1 MQLLILLLALGLG
14 PAHAQETLIAPQR
27 VEVATSIKSSPSPFG
42 GVVGELAAGDKV
54 KVIATQ
60 GAWSQL
66 GNEQGEALGWTHS
79 SALQRRTLSLNPDG
93 EAATVEA
100 TSDELAL
107 AGRGFSS
114 EVESEFKKNN
124 ADLPFDQ
131 IDALEARAVSLEEA
145 VKFLKAGGL
154 MAEEP
159 EAESAPA
166 PEEAVPADAPAEG
179 GEQ

>member
-1 MQLLILLLALGLG
+1 
-14 PAHAQETLIAPQR
+14 

-42 GVVGELAAGDKV
+42 GVVAALEAGDKV

-60 GAWSQL
+60 GAWSQI
-66 GNEQGEALGWTHS
+66 GNDQGEAVGWVHS
-79 SALQRRTLSLNPDG
+79 SALERRILSLNPNA

-107 AGRGFSS
+107 AGRGFNS

-124 ADLPFDQ
+124 TDLPFDQ
-131 IDALEARAVSLEEA
+131 IDALEARSVSLEEA
-145 VKFLKAGGL
+145 VKFLQAGGL
-154 MAEEP
+154 MEEEPEAEEPEAEEPEAEEP

-166 PEEAVPADAPAEG
+166 PEEAAPVGAPAEG